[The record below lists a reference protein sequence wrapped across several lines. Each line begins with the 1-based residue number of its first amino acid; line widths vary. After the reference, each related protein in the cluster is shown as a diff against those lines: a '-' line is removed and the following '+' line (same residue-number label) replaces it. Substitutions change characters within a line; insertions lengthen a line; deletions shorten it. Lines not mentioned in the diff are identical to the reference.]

1 MSTAAPATIRVLTED
16 EWLPRAEAHGRR
28 VDRYA
33 VPFLER
39 RHTGRKHPV
48 EDFLFTYY
56 THKPGQLRRWHP
68 GAGTVL
74 LGPHAR
80 ERETWKHYRTLTAEE
95 LGTLGL
101 AQGAAAVTMDREG
114 FLSDRR
120 EAVDFARII
129 LGGTQSRPAQFG
141 CFGLHEWA
149 MVYRQEKFE
158 LRHEYL
164 ALRLGGE
171 ATDQVV
177 EGHRIRCSH
186 FDAFRFYTPDA
197 TPLNELQPTRET
209 QRTLEQ
215 PGCLHANM
223 DVYKWAYKLAPLLP
237 SEFVMDCFELSYRIR
252 AMDMQASPYDLAAW
266 GYDPIRIETPEG
278 KAEYVARQRG
288 FSEETQQLRARFLDL
303 LDRTVPSTPQ
313 ETR

>member
-1 MSTAAPATIRVLTED
+1 MPPTASPAVLSQD
-16 EWLPRAEAHGRR
+16 AWLPLAQAHAAR

-33 VPFLER
+33 VPFLQR

-74 LGPHAR
+74 TGPSAEERLG
-80 ERETWKHYRTLTAEE
+80 WKHYRALDETERTE
-95 LGTLGL
+95 LHLEPGL
-101 AQGAAAVTMDREG
+101 PAVTVDTEA
-114 FLSDRR
+114 FLADRR

-129 LGGTQSRPAQFG
+129 LGGTLARPAQFG

-149 MVYRQEKFE
+149 MVYRQEKFQ

-164 ALRLGGE
+164 TLRLGGGG
-171 ATDQVV
+171 TDQVV
-177 EGHRIRCSH
+177 EEHRIRCSH

-197 TPLNELQPTRET
+197 VPLNELQPTRST
-209 QRTLEQ
+209 QRELEQ

-223 DVYKWAYKLAPLLP
+223 DVYKWAYKLSPLLP
-237 SEFVMDCFELSYRIR
+237 SEFLMDCFELSYRIR
-252 AMDMQASPYDLAAW
+252 AMDMQASPYELSDW
-266 GYDPIRIETPEG
+266 GYPAIRIETTEG
-278 KAEYVARQRG
+278 KAEYVAHQRE
-288 FSEETQQLRARFLDL
+288 FSHQSQELRERFLGL
-303 LDRTVPSTPQ
+303 LDTSLPRAG
-313 ETR
+313 EAA